1 MGLDA
6 SKIAYAIAIAG
17 AHGNTLA
24 EVRGAALSSG
34 GPMTPSKGTADPMS
48 ARLGTFAALLARE
61 GLTYPLTIL
70 EGTAGYG
77 KVAAGKLKDEILRQ
91 RSGEFQIV
99 KSCFKIWPCF
109 VYGQT
114 PIATALEIYRKKPA
128 PEEIQSITVSVSE
141 TAYKNQLD
149 YVGEITA
156 REHADHSIPYV
167 IARALLDGQ
176 VIVDDF
182 DERRFR
188 EPRAVALY
196 KKVTLRSDP
205 SLSGPGREAYGVKME
220 VQLRNGSVLEAEL
233 AAPPG
238 SLANPAD
245 EGILGKKF
253 LALSENVRGKVR
265 AQKAIDVILSL
276 ERMSSLKDLLNAI
289 AR

>member
-1 MGLDA
+1 M
-6 SKIAYAIAIAG
+6 
-17 AHGNTLA
+17 
-24 EVRGAALSSG
+24 
-34 GPMTPSKGTADPMS
+34 
-48 ARLGTFAALLARE
+48 
-61 GLTYPLTIL
+61 
-70 EGTAGYG
+70 
-77 KVAAGKLKDEILRQ
+77 
-91 RSGEFQIV
+91 

-114 PIATALEIYRKKPA
+114 PIAVALQIYRKKPN
-128 PEEIQSITVSVSE
+128 PEEIQSIRVGLSE
-141 TAYKNQLD
+141 TAYQNQQD
-149 YVGEITA
+149 FKGEITA
-156 REHADHSIPYV
+156 REHADHSVPYV

-176 VIVDDF
+176 VTVDDF
-182 DERRFR
+182 EERRFR

>member
-1 MGLDA
+1 M
-6 SKIAYAIAIAG
+6 
-17 AHGNTLA
+17 
-24 EVRGAALSSG
+24 
-34 GPMTPSKGTADPMS
+34 
-48 ARLGTFAALLARE
+48 
-61 GLTYPLTIL
+61 
-70 EGTAGYG
+70 
-77 KVAAGKLKDEILRQ
+77 
-91 RSGEFQIV
+91 

-114 PIATALEIYRKKPA
+114 PIAVALQIYRKKSN
-128 PEEIQSITVSVSE
+128 PEEIQSIRVGLSE
-141 TAYKNQLD
+141 TAYQNQQD
-149 YVGEITA
+149 FKGEITA
-156 REHADHSIPYV
+156 REHADHSVPYV

-176 VIVDDF
+176 VTVDDF
-182 DERRFR
+182 EERRFR

-196 KKVTLRSDP
+196 EKVTLRSDP